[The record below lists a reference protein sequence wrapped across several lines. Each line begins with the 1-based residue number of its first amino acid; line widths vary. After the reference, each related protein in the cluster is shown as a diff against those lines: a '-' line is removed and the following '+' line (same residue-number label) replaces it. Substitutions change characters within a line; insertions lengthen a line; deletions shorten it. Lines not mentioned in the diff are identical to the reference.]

1 MEDKEYEFVHETIK
15 KKPVNKKKLLRR
27 TVLTAALAVVFGL
40 VACVTFLLIE
50 PVINN
55 VLNPE
60 KISKVEFPEEKKEVK
75 PQELLTEESVARQE
89 VQRQEAAVEEAKEE
103 AIQSATTAFGIV
115 SGSLRLCAGFH
126 GFYGFRDWD
135 FGNAGLAAG
144 NV

>member
-60 KISKVEFPEEKKEVK
+60 KDIQGRIPGGKERGKATGAFNGGERCRAGSAKAGGSGGGGQGRSDPVCHDCIWDR
-75 PQELLTEESVARQE
+75 SV
-89 VQRQEAAVEEAKEE
+89 
-103 AIQSATTAFGIV
+103 
-115 SGSLRLCAGFH
+115 
-126 GFYGFRDWD
+126 
-135 FGNAGLAAG
+135 
-144 NV
+144 

>member
-1 MEDKEYEFVHETIK
+1 MEEKKYEFVHETIK

-75 PQELLTEESVARQE
+75 PQELLFAFNEEKQTGKTRNDSGGGSQGRSDPVCHDCIWDRSV
-89 VQRQEAAVEEAKEE
+89 
-103 AIQSATTAFGIV
+103 
-115 SGSLRLCAGFH
+115 
-126 GFYGFRDWD
+126 
-135 FGNAGLAAG
+135 
-144 NV
+144 